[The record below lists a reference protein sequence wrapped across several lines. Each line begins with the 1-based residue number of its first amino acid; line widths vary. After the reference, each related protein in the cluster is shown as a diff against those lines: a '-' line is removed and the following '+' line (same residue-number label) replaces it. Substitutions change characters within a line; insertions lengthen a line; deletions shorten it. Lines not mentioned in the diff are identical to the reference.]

1 MALWDH
7 KSSDTLGIMRSELWR
22 ANAYFSTTYTVFR
35 KNCYKDLLSYIV
47 FFRWKCSHRK
57 TNHGNSKDNITLLT
71 PSTLSLPV
79 LSSVGKEPVT
89 IYNANVVFLQFKSIA
104 YILKYG
110 HTIFMFKSSG
120 IRATILTLKWSAI
133 GGKASPLR
141 ILLCVRGYWKRITK

>member
-22 ANAYFSTTYTVFR
+22 AKSLYFPTNVLFLGRIVTGSVWWP
-35 KNCYKDLLSYIV
+35 V

-57 TNHGNSKDNITLLT
+57 TNHGNSKDNITLLRL
-71 PSTLSLPV
+71 PIPLPV

-89 IYNANVVFLQFKSIA
+89 TFYNANVLFLQLKNIA
-104 YILKYG
+104 LYPKIWAYHFYVQVLWNQNNDFNIKMVY
-110 HTIFMFKSSG
+110 H
-120 IRATILTLKWSAI
+120 

-141 ILLCVRGYWKRITK
+141 ILLCVVIEN